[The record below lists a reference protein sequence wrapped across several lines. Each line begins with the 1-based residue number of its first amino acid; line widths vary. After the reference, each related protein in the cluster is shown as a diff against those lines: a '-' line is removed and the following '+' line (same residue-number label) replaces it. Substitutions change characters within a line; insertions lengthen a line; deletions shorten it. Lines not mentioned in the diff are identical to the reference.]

1 MDLHPEHLTWA
12 ALLGRWIEF
21 AQSAVALP
29 DDAAGRAWKQA
40 VPPIIGLQAVT
51 MALGEVDQLA
61 PDQRAL
67 GIDRAN
73 ILIERHTK
81 ELRDAFA
88 VTDTSQLH
96 PMLIELIGDA
106 HIAVSKVSSDAGEP

>member
-1 MDLHPEHLTWA
+1 MDLHPEQLTWA
-12 ALLGRWIEF
+12 SLLARWIEF

-29 DDAAGRAWKQA
+29 DDATGRAWKRA

-51 MALGEVDQLA
+51 MALGEVDQLGT
-61 PDQRAL
+61 DQRAL

-81 ELRDAFA
+81 ELLAAFH

-96 PMLIELIGDA
+96 PMLIELLGDA
-106 HIAVSKVSSDAGEP
+106 RRAISGTGGGN